1 MKKFISEILYDI
13 QNGATAAEAWQ
24 TVAELKNAGVI
35 TRSEAVQALKEI
47 RKATEKM
54 LVEIGDSYIKIPAAY
69 LDGDGMDPADFLNL
83 VTRIATEA

>member
-13 QNGATAAEAWQ
+13 QCGATAAEAWQ
-24 TVAELKNAGVI
+24 TVAELRNAGVI
-35 TRSEAVQALKEI
+35 TRPEAAQALKEI

-54 LVEIGDSYIKIPAAY
+54 LVEIGDVYIKIPAAY